1 MKKRRDPTPLDEP
14 AASVILHVWLPSTVA
29 LLLLLASVALDLLSP
44 EAQWTQRSGA
54 ILIVAGAY
62 IAFHETRWHER
73 YVETNGGVK
82 AYYNPE
88 IWYKWLALFLVLI
101 GTVLTGYGEIIL

>member
-29 LLLLLASVALDLLSP
+29 LLLLLASVALD
-44 EAQWTQRSGA
+44 
-54 ILIVAGAY
+54 AGAY